1 MPPRAPARRRATPTR
16 HAAPARSHAP
26 SSDPHAPSSGP
37 YAAPGRP
44 EPAASG
50 PWDADFTDSTR
61 SQPPWAGFPDDD
73 QPSGPALLADDHD
86 SVSALLTSDPPA
98 PSSRRIG
105 DPLPPSPQRAGD
117 PPSRSPRRG
126 DDLPPR
132 PPRRTRYLVA
142 ILLAV
147 ALLGAGGFYL
157 VRGTG
162 TATPTA
168 SGTASARPAPAS
180 CGPAA
185 SAAGSAVSAALAGA
199 IGSDVLTGPA
209 GNAVPCAGRPFGFV
223 TVSPSPLQ
231 SAHPRSSP
239 AHRKHPVAGSPS
251 VTPSSSSSPGSAPS
265 SSASAS
271 SPSSSAPA
279 SPSASASSSSPA
291 GATSGSAAAQVLA
304 LINQARSSAG
314 LAPLTISA
322 GLDSSASTHNATM
335 AGGCGLSHQCPGE
348 PDFGARETAAGVHWT
363 AAGEN
368 IGEGGPVADTTSAI
382 ANMAV
387 ALTQGMLNEKPP
399 DDGHRL
405 NILSSSFTHIGIA
418 VTRDSSGTVWL
429 TQDFS
434 N

>member
-1 MPPRAPARRRATPTR
+1 MPPRAPTRRQ
-16 HAAPARSHAP
+16 AAPAHPHAP
-26 SSDPHAPSSGP
+26 SGPHAPSSGP
-37 YAAPGRP
+37 P
-44 EPAASG
+44 EPSSC
-50 PWDADFTDSTR
+50 PR
-61 SQPPWAGFPDDD
+61 
-73 QPSGPALLADDHD
+73 ADDHD
-86 SVSALLTSDPPA
+86 SVSALLVTDPPA
-98 PSSRRIG
+98 PSPRRIG
-105 DPLPPSPQRAGD
+105 DPLPLSPQRAD
-117 PPSRSPRRG
+117 DSSSRSSRRG
-126 DDLPPR
+126 DNLPPWR
-132 PPRRTRYLVA
+132 PRRTRYLVA
-142 ILLAV
+142 VLLAV

-162 TATPTA
+162 PATPTA

-185 SAAGSAVSAALAGA
+185 SAAGSAVSDALAGA
-199 IGSDVLTGPA
+199 MGSDALTGQA
-209 GNAVPCAGRPFGFV
+209 GNVVPCAGRPFGFV
-223 TVSPSPLQ
+223 TASPSPLQ

-239 AHRKHPVAGSPS
+239 AHRKHPVAGGPPA
-251 VTPSSSSSPGSAPS
+251 TPSSSSSPGSGPS
-265 SSASAS
+265 ASASAS
-271 SPSSSAPA
+271 SPSSSASA
-279 SPSASASSSSPA
+279 SSPSASASSSSPA